1 MKNINGIAQYITK
14 SEAVKIGTA
23 NVKSKQMKQNAEKE
37 VLAEL
42 EHMETLNK
50 QNPAYIMR

>member
-23 NVKSKQMKQNAEKE
+23 NAKNKQMKQSAEKE
-37 VLAEL
+37 ILAEL

-50 QNPAYIMR
+50 QNPTNIIR